1 MAERKQ
7 DIIKRAHDRFRSCIE
22 WEGDARQRFKDD
34 IRFLYADPDN
44 QEQWN
49 AAVRAQR
56 QLAGQPMVTINKVHT
71 HWLHV
76 VNQGKE
82 NKPQIRISPTGD
94 EATYESAQIFE
105 QIIRRIEYISDAQTA
120 YDKASEFQV
129 GGGIGYWRIV
139 SRYTDDNTFDQELYI
154 DQIPDPLSVYMDPN
168 IKKQD
173 GSDARFAFIYDDM
186 PRDEAQ
192 KKYPNIVKRQ
202 NHGDDALEWS
212 RRDTVRV
219 AEYYE
224 RSESKDWLYAIPRDD
239 GGVMLVRESS
249 MPDDARDML
258 KQALDNGSNVQRRRI
273 PRFSVDWY
281 LIVGDEIAEKSEWLG
296 KYIPIIRVP
305 GEEVIIEGRLDRKGM
320 VRYLKDAQRAF
331 NYNASAALE
340 YGALQSK
347 SPYIAPVEAIEG
359 LENYWATANTQNHA
373 YLPYNNAD
381 ESGNPIPPPTRQPAP
396 GSAPV
401 FMDGMQAAEH
411 EMMMASGQYEATFS
425 AQGNEVSGISIE
437 QRQKQGERVTFHFQ
451 DNLAKA
457 IKFTGK
463 QLIDLIPKYYDTR
476 RVIRIMSESGEEQQ
490 IQIDPQAKQALQ
502 QQQDE
507 GESKVAA
514 IFNPNVGTYE
524 VMASVGP
531 NFETRRKQAFDA
543 MTQLLMNNPAL
554 PNVIGDLYMG
564 SADFPTAD
572 KLQERMRNWI
582 KASNPAVLGEVDPQ
596 VQQMEQQLQAA
607 AQFIKELQQQLHDK
621 SVEQQ
626 LQAKRVDIDALNHL
640 ALRMENDNE
649 AIRKAFEAETNR
661 LKVMWPAMAAEAM
674 EPLVRKMLAEIIRA
688 PAPDGGVQ
696 PDPVDP
702 ANAYAAGI
710 TQVLQPVPQIEQEKS
725 QGEQQAHQQSMNQ
738 AAQQLAQSQQP
749 ATTGQ

>member
-1 MAERKQ
+1 MAERDKT
-7 DIIKRAHDRFRSCIE
+7 IIRRAHDRFRTCTA

-34 IRFLYADPDN
+34 IQFLFADPDN
-44 QEQWN
+44 QCQWN

-56 QLAGQPMVTINKVHT
+56 QLAGQPMVTINKTHT

-82 NKPQIRISPTGD
+82 NKPQIQISPTGD

-129 GGGIGYWRIV
+129 GGGIGYWRIRT
-139 SRYTDDNTFDQELYI
+139 RYTDDNTFDQELFI
-154 DQIPDPLSVYMDPN
+154 DQIPDPLSVYMDPH
-168 IKKQD
+168 IKMQD
-173 GSDARFAFIYDDM
+173 GSDARFAFVYDDM
-186 PRDEAQ
+186 PREEAE
-192 KKYPNIVKRQ
+192 KKYGKIVGR
-202 NHGDDALEWS
+202 NTGGSDALAWN
-212 RRDTVRV
+212 RQDTVRV

-224 RSESKDWLYAIPRDD
+224 RSESRDWLYAISRDD
-239 GGVMLVRESS
+239 GSTMLVRESE
-249 MPDDARDML
+249 MPAEGRALL
-258 KQALDNGSNVQRRRI
+258 KEAMDKGAEVQRRRV
-273 PRFSVDWY
+273 PKYSVDWY

-305 GEEVIIEGRLDRKGM
+305 GEEVVIEGRLDRKGL

-373 YLPYNNAD
+373 YLPFNNRD
-381 ESGNPIPPPTRQPAP
+381 ENGNPVDAPARQQPPA
-396 GSAPV
+396 SAPV

-425 AQGNEVSGISIE
+425 AQGNEIAGVAIE

-457 IKFTGK
+457 IRFTGK
-463 QLIDLIPKYYDTR
+463 QLIDLIPKYYDTKR
-476 RVIRIMSESGEEQQ
+476 LIRIMSESGEEQQ
-490 IQIDPQAKQALQ
+490 IQIDPNAKQPVQ
-502 QQQDE
+502 QQQDQ

-514 IFNPNVGTYE
+514 IFNPNVGKYDVQVT
-524 VMASVGP
+524 VGP

-543 MTQLLMNNPAL
+543 MTQMLATNQAL
-554 PNVIGDLYMG
+554 SNVIGDLYMG
-564 SADFPTAD
+564 NADFPVAD

-582 KASNPAVLGEVDPQ
+582 KATNPAVLGEIDPQ
-596 VQQMEQQLQAA
+596 VQQLTGQLQQA
-607 AQFIKELQQQLHDK
+607 AQIIQHLQQQIEDK
-621 SVEQQ
+621 SVQQQ
-626 LQAKRVDIDALNHL
+626 LEAKRVDMDALNHL
-640 ALRMENDNE
+640 ALRMENDNK
-649 AIRKAFEAETNR
+649 AILDAFKAETDR
-661 LKVMWPAMAAEAM
+661 LQVVAKTMTPEALD
-674 EPLVRKMLAEIIRA
+674 PIVRKMLAEMLRA
-688 PAPDGGVQ
+688 SSPDGGVTA
-696 PDPVDP
+696 DPVDP

-710 TQVLQPVPQIEQEKS
+710 QQVMQPVPQLEQQAQ
-725 QGEQQAHQQSMNQ
+725 QGAQQAHQSSMNQ

-749 ATTGQ
+749 

>member
-1 MAERKQ
+1 MAERDKT
-7 DIIKRAHDRFRSCIE
+7 IIRRAHDRFRTCTA

-34 IRFLYADPDN
+34 IQFLFADPDN
-44 QEQWN
+44 QCQWN

-56 QLAGQPMVTINKVHT
+56 QLAGQPMVTINKTHT

-82 NKPQIRISPTGD
+82 NKPQIQISPTGD

-129 GGGIGYWRIV
+129 GGGIGYWRIRT
-139 SRYTDDNTFDQELYI
+139 RYTDDNTFDQELFI
-154 DQIPDPLSVYMDPN
+154 DQIPDPLSVYMDPH
-168 IKKQD
+168 IKMQD
-173 GSDARFAFIYDDM
+173 GSDARFAFVYDDM
-186 PRDEAQ
+186 PREEAE
-192 KKYPNIVKRQ
+192 KKYGKIVGR
-202 NHGDDALEWS
+202 NTGGSDALAWN
-212 RRDTVRV
+212 RQDTVRV

-224 RSESKDWLYAIPRDD
+224 RSESRDWLYAISRDD
-239 GGVMLVRESS
+239 GSTMLVRESE
-249 MPDDARDML
+249 MPAEGRALL
-258 KQALDNGSNVQRRRI
+258 KEAMDKGAEVQRRRV
-273 PRFSVDWY
+273 PKYSVDWY

-305 GEEVIIEGRLDRKGM
+305 GEEVVIEGRLDRKGL

-373 YLPYNNAD
+373 YLPFNNRD
-381 ESGNPIPPPTRQPAP
+381 ENGNPVDAPARQQPPA
-396 GSAPV
+396 SAPV

-425 AQGNEVSGISIE
+425 AQGNEIAGVAIE

-457 IKFTGK
+457 IRFTGK
-463 QLIDLIPKYYDTR
+463 QLIDLIPKYYDTKR
-476 RVIRIMSESGEEQQ
+476 LIRIMSESGEEQQ
-490 IQIDPQAKQALQ
+490 IQIDPNAKQPVQ
-502 QQQDE
+502 QQQDQ

-514 IFNPNVGTYE
+514 IFNPNVGKYDVQVT
-524 VMASVGP
+524 VGP

-543 MTQLLMNNPAL
+543 MTQMLATNQAL
-554 PNVIGDLYMG
+554 SNVIGDLYMG
-564 SADFPTAD
+564 NADFPVAD

-582 KASNPAVLGEVDPQ
+582 KATNPAVLGEIDPQ
-596 VQQMEQQLQAA
+596 IQQLTGQLQQAA
-607 AQFIKELQQQLHDK
+607 QIIQHLQQQIEDK
-621 SVEQQ
+621 SVQQQ
-626 LQAKRVDIDALNHL
+626 LEAKRVDMDALNHL
-640 ALRMENDNE
+640 ALRMENDNK
-649 AIRKAFEAETNR
+649 AILDAFKAETDR
-661 LKVMWPAMAAEAM
+661 LQAVAKTMTPEALD
-674 EPLVRKMLAEIIRA
+674 PIVRKMLAEMLRA
-688 PAPDGGVQ
+688 SSPDGGVTA
-696 PDPVDP
+696 DPVDP

-710 TQVLQPVPQIEQEKS
+710 QQVMQPVPQLEQQAQ
-725 QGEQQAHQQSMNQ
+725 QGAQQAHQSSMNQ

-749 ATTGQ
+749 

>member
-1 MAERKQ
+1 MAERDKT
-7 DIIKRAHDRFRSCIE
+7 IIRRAHDRFRTCTA

-34 IRFLYADPDN
+34 IQFLFADPDN
-44 QEQWN
+44 QCQWN

-56 QLAGQPMVTINKVHT
+56 QLAGQPMVTINKTHT

-82 NKPQIRISPTGD
+82 NKPQIQISPTGD

-129 GGGIGYWRIV
+129 GGGIGYWRIRT
-139 SRYTDDNTFDQELYI
+139 RYTDDNTFDQELFI
-154 DQIPDPLSVYMDPN
+154 DQIPDPLSVYMDPH
-168 IKKQD
+168 IKMQD
-173 GSDARFAFIYDDM
+173 GSDARFAFVYDDM
-186 PRDEAQ
+186 PREEAE
-192 KKYPNIVKRQ
+192 KKYGKIVGR
-202 NHGDDALEWS
+202 NTGGSDALAWN
-212 RRDTVRV
+212 RQDTVRV

-224 RSESKDWLYAIPRDD
+224 RSESRDWLYAISRDD
-239 GGVMLVRESS
+239 GSTMLVRESE
-249 MPDDARDML
+249 MPAEGRALL
-258 KQALDNGSNVQRRRI
+258 KEAMDKGAEVQRRRV
-273 PRFSVDWY
+273 PKYSVDWY

-305 GEEVIIEGRLDRKGM
+305 GEEVVIEGRLDRKGL

-373 YLPYNNAD
+373 YLPFNNRD
-381 ESGNPIPPPTRQPAP
+381 ENGNPVDAPARQQPPA
-396 GSAPV
+396 SAPV

-425 AQGNEVSGISIE
+425 AQGNEIAGVAIE

-457 IKFTGK
+457 IRFTGK
-463 QLIDLIPKYYDTR
+463 QLIDLIPKYYDTKR
-476 RVIRIMSESGEEQQ
+476 LIRIMSESGEEQQ
-490 IQIDPQAKQALQ
+490 IQIDPNAKQPVQ
-502 QQQDE
+502 QQQDQ

-514 IFNPNVGTYE
+514 IFNPNVGKYDVQVT
-524 VMASVGP
+524 VGP

-543 MTQLLMNNPAL
+543 MTQMLATNQAL
-554 PNVIGDLYMG
+554 SNVIGDLYMG
-564 SADFPTAD
+564 NADFPVAD

-582 KASNPAVLGEVDPQ
+582 KATNPAVLGEIDPQ
-596 VQQMEQQLQAA
+596 VQQLTGQLQQA
-607 AQFIKELQQQLHDK
+607 AQIIQHLQQQIEDK
-621 SVEQQ
+621 SVQQQ
-626 LQAKRVDIDALNHL
+626 LEAKRVDMDALNHL
-640 ALRMENDNE
+640 ALRMENDNK
-649 AIRKAFEAETNR
+649 AILDAFKAETDR
-661 LKVMWPAMAAEAM
+661 LQAVAKTMTPEALD
-674 EPLVRKMLAEIIRA
+674 PIVRKMLAEMLRA
-688 PAPDGGVQ
+688 SSPDGGVTA
-696 PDPVDP
+696 DPVDP

-710 TQVLQPVPQIEQEKS
+710 QQVMQPVPQLEQQAQ
-725 QGEQQAHQQSMNQ
+725 QGAQQAHQSSMNQ

-749 ATTGQ
+749 

>member
-1 MAERKQ
+1 MAERQK
-7 DIIKRAHDRFRSCIE
+7 DIIRRAHDRYRSAVE
-22 WEGDARQRFKDD
+22 WEADTRQKFKDD

-56 QLAGQPMVTINKVHT
+56 SLAGQPMVTINKTHT

-82 NKPQIRISPTGD
+82 NKPQVSVTPTGD
-94 EATYESAQIFE
+94 EATYEAAQIFE

-139 SRYTDDNTFDQELYI
+139 SRYTDDNTFDQELFI
-154 DQIPDPLSVYMDPN
+154 DQVPDPLSVYIDPH

-173 GSDARFAFIYDDM
+173 GSDARFAFIFDDM
-186 PRDEAQ
+186 PRDEAE
-192 KKYPNIVKRQ
+192 KKYPSLVRKQ
-202 NHGDDALEWS
+202 TAGGSDALSWN
-212 RRDTVRV
+212 RQDTIRV

-224 RSESKDWLYAIPRDD
+224 RAESREWLYAIPTDD
-239 GGVMLVRESS
+239 GSTRLVRESD
-249 MPDDARDML
+249 MPPEGRDML
-258 KQALDNGSNVQRRRI
+258 KMAMERGDNVQRRRI
-273 PRFSVDWY
+273 PKYSVDWY

-296 KYIPIIRVP
+296 KYIPIVRVP
-305 GEEVIIEGRLDRKGM
+305 GEEVIIEGRLDRKGL

-359 LENYWATANTQNHA
+359 LENYWATANTQNHS

-381 ESGNPIPPPTRQPAP
+381 ENGAPIPPPQRQPAP
-396 GSAPV
+396 ASAPV
-401 FMDGMQAAEH
+401 FMEGMQTAEH
-411 EMMMASGQYEATFS
+411 ELMMASGQYEATFS
-425 AQGNEVSGISIE
+425 AQGNEISGVSIE

-502 QQQDE
+502 QQDAEQDA
-507 GESKVAA
+507 KIAA

-543 MTQLLMNNPAL
+543 MTNMLATNAAL
-554 PNVIGDLYMG
+554 ANVIGDLYMG
-564 SADFPTAD
+564 SADFPSSD

-582 KASNPAVLGEVDPQ
+582 SATNPAVLGKTNPQ
-596 VQQMEQQLQAA
+596 V
-607 AQFIKELQQQLHDK
+607 AQLQQQLQQAMGHI
-621 SVEQQ
+621 QQ
-626 LQAKRVDIDALNHL
+626 LTQQLNDKGVQQQLESKRVDMDALNHL
-640 ALRMENDNE
+640 ALRMENDNKTVLDAFKAESDRLKALAPVMTPE
-649 AIRKAFEAETNR
+649 ALDPIVRKAIAEMLR
-661 LKVMWPAMAAEAM
+661 AA
-674 EPLVRKMLAEIIRA
+674 
-688 PAPDGGVQ
+688 APDGGVT
-696 PDPVDP
+696 PDNVDP

-710 TQVLQPVPQIEQEKS
+710 NSVMQPIPQIEQ
-725 QGEQQAHQQSMNQ
+725 QQQAGDQQAHQQKMNQ
-738 AAQQLAQSQQP
+738 AAQQLAQSQQS
-749 ATTGQ
+749 

>member
-1 MAERKQ
+1 MAETKK
-7 DIIKRAHDRFRSCIE
+7 DIVKRAHDRFRAAVE
-22 WEGDARQRFKDD
+22 WEGDTRQRFKDD

-56 QLAGQPMVTINKVHT
+56 QLAGQPLITINKTHT

-82 NKPQIRISPTGD
+82 NKPMITISPTGS
-94 EATYESAQIFE
+94 EATYEAAQIYE

-120 YDKASEFQV
+120 YDRASEFQV
-129 GGGIGYWRIV
+129 GGGIGYWRIN
-139 SRYTDDNTFDQELYI
+139 SRYTDDNTFDQELFI
-154 DQIPDPLSVYMDPN
+154 DEIDDPLSVYIDPH

-173 GSDARFAFIYDDM
+173 GSDARYAFIFDDM
-186 PRDEAQ
+186 PREVAE

-202 NHGDDALEWS
+202 AGVGSDALSWN
-212 RRDTVRV
+212 RQDTLRV

-224 RSESKDWLYAIPRDD
+224 RSEKKDWLYAIEKAD
-239 GGVMLVRESS
+239 GDTMLVRDSDLPTEGTNLLQEA
-249 MPDDARDML
+249 MERGA
-258 KQALDNGSNVQRRRI
+258 NVQKRRI
-273 PRFSVDWY
+273 PKYSVDWY

-296 KYIPIIRVP
+296 KYIPIVRVP
-305 GEEVIIEGRLDRKGM
+305 GEEIVIEGKLDRKGL

-373 YLPYNNAD
+373 FLPFNNAD
-381 ESGNPIPPPTRQPAP
+381 ENGQPIQPPQRQPAP
-396 GSAPV
+396 ASAPV
-401 FMDGMQAAEH
+401 FMEGMQAAEH
-411 EMMMASGQYEATFS
+411 ELMMASGQYEATFS
-425 AQGNEVSGISIE
+425 AQGNEISGVSIE

-502 QQQDE
+502 QQQDQ

-543 MTQLLMNNPAL
+543 MTQMLSSNEQLS
-554 PNVIGDLYMG
+554 NVIGDLYMG
-564 SADFPTAD
+564 TADFPSAD

-582 KASNPAVLGEVDPQ
+582 KATNPAVLGQVDPQ
-596 VQQMEQQLQAA
+596 VQQLQGQLQAA
-607 AQFIKELQQQLHDK
+607 MGHVTQLQQQLADK
-621 SVEQQ
+621 SIQHQ
-626 LQAKRVDIDALNHL
+626 LEAKRLDMDALEHL
-640 ALRMENDNE
+640 AIRMENDN
-649 AIRKAFEAETNR
+649 KGTLDAFKAETDR
-661 LKVMWPAMAAEAM
+661 LGAVFKGMTPEALD
-674 EPLVRKMLAEIIRA
+674 PVVRKMVSEILRA
-688 PAPDGGVQ
+688 PDPDLLNTG
-696 PDPVDP
+696 PNDPS
-702 ANAYAAGI
+702 AAYASGI
-710 TQVLQPVPQIEQEKS
+710 GSVMQPIPQIEGEAQ
-725 QGEQQAHQQSMNQ
+725 QGQQQQHQQKMNQ
-738 AAQQLAQSQQP
+738 TAQQLAQSQQS
-749 ATTGQ
+749 

>member
-1 MAERKQ
+1 MAERDKT
-7 DIIKRAHDRFRSCIE
+7 IIRRAHDRFRTCTA

-34 IRFLYADPDN
+34 IQFLFADPDN
-44 QEQWN
+44 QCQWN

-56 QLAGQPMVTINKVHT
+56 QLAGQPMVTINKTHT

-82 NKPQIRISPTGD
+82 NKPQIQISPTGD

-129 GGGIGYWRIV
+129 GGGIGYWRIRT
-139 SRYTDDNTFDQELYI
+139 RYTDDNTFDQELFI
-154 DQIPDPLSVYMDPN
+154 DQIPDPLSVYMDPH
-168 IKKQD
+168 IKMQD
-173 GSDARFAFIYDDM
+173 GSDARFAFVYDDM
-186 PRDEAQ
+186 PREEAE
-192 KKYPNIVKRQ
+192 KKYGKIVGR
-202 NHGDDALEWS
+202 NTGGSDALAWN
-212 RRDTVRV
+212 RQDTVRV

-224 RSESKDWLYAIPRDD
+224 RSESRDWLYAISRDD
-239 GGVMLVRESS
+239 GSTMLVRESE
-249 MPDDARDML
+249 MPAEGRALL
-258 KQALDNGSNVQRRRI
+258 KEAMDKGAEVQRRRV
-273 PRFSVDWY
+273 PKYSVDWY

-305 GEEVIIEGRLDRKGM
+305 GEEVVIEGRLDRKGL

-373 YLPYNNAD
+373 YLPFNNRD
-381 ESGNPIPPPTRQPAP
+381 ENGNPVDAPARQQPPA
-396 GSAPV
+396 SAPV

-425 AQGNEVSGISIE
+425 AQGNEIAGVAIE

-457 IKFTGK
+457 IRFTGK
-463 QLIDLIPKYYDTR
+463 QLIDLIPRYYDTKR
-476 RVIRIMSESGEEQQ
+476 LIRIMSESGEEQQ
-490 IQIDPQAKQALQ
+490 IQIDPNAKQPVQ
-502 QQQDE
+502 QQQDQ

-514 IFNPNVGTYE
+514 IFNPNVGKYDVQVT
-524 VMASVGP
+524 VGP

-543 MTQLLMNNPAL
+543 MTQMLATNQAL
-554 PNVIGDLYMG
+554 SNVIGDLYMG
-564 SADFPTAD
+564 NADFPVAD

-582 KASNPAVLGEVDPQ
+582 KATNPAVLGEIDPQ
-596 VQQMEQQLQAA
+596 VQQLTGQLQQA
-607 AQFIKELQQQLHDK
+607 AQIIQHLQQQIEDK
-621 SVEQQ
+621 SVQQQ
-626 LQAKRVDIDALNHL
+626 LEAKRVDMDALNHL
-640 ALRMENDNE
+640 ALRMENDNK
-649 AIRKAFEAETNR
+649 AILDAFKAETDR
-661 LKVMWPAMAAEAM
+661 LQAVAKTMTPEALD
-674 EPLVRKMLAEIIRA
+674 PIVRKMLAEMLRA
-688 PAPDGGVQ
+688 SSPDGGVTA
-696 PDPVDP
+696 DPVDP

-710 TQVLQPVPQIEQEKS
+710 QQVMQPVPQLEQQAQ
-725 QGEQQAHQQSMNQ
+725 QGAQQAHQSSMNQ

-749 ATTGQ
+749 